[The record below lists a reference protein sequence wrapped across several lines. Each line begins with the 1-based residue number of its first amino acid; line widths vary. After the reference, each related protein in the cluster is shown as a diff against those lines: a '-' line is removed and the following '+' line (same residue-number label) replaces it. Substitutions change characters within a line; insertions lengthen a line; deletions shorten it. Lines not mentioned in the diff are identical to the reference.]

1 MYETMEIGDR
11 IKYLRKV
18 KGWSAT
24 GLARKADISQSH
36 LRNIE
41 NNRHNPSI
49 VVLKLICDSLNV
61 SLEEFFKDSTVD
73 SLRNDPLLE
82 RIYSLT
88 DEQKDALLKFLD
100 TMK

>member
-1 MYETMEIGDR
+1 MEIGDR

-18 KGWSAT
+18 KGWST
-24 GLARKADISQSH
+24 TRLARKADVSQPH

-41 NNRHNPSI
+41 NNKSNPSI

-61 SLEEFFKDSTVD
+61 TLEEFFKDSTVD
-73 SLRNDPLLE
+73 SLRDDPLLE